1 MFILGRALE
10 AIKDKPEFKVY
21 DRDTYVVIDYMLQ
34 KEDTFKGEHKDILV
48 NLRGTAFDKSSGKI
62 ISLPFHK
69 FHNLNE
75 CEGYMEKDIDL
86 SKVESVM
93 VKEDGS
99 MIRPIPA
106 DGGFRL
112 GTRAGVTDVAIAAE
126 KWMVAN
132 LDRYGVYKGF
142 IESIIDTHTPIF
154 EYVGPSN
161 KIVLDYSEHNLI
173 LLAIRR
179 NEDGHYVDYHTMKQ
193 VMGYWKNEI
202 PLVPLVEFG
211 IGDVKHL
218 ENAEGVVVSLKDGFR
233 FKVKSDWYVRRH
245 RAKDLIRFNK
255 DVISLI
261 LKNEIDDVLPLLS
274 EEEVEA
280 IRGYQNYL
288 DICIYLTADW
298 LEDQYRS
305 MIIEGCKTK
314 KEYALTIMNGDKK
327 SFSSIMFGIW
337 DGKDAYELIAK
348 ELINACS
355 SSTKI
360 DECLIKYSIKPFN

>member
-1 MFILGRALE
+1 MFTLDQALS
-10 AIKDKPEFKVY
+10 AVKDKPEFKVY

-34 KEDTFKGEHKDILV
+34 KEDTFKGEHKNILV
-48 NLRGTAFDKSSGKI
+48 NLRGTAFDKATGKI

-99 MIRPIPA
+99 MIRPIPV
-106 DGGFRL
+106 DGDFRL
-112 GTRAGVTDVAIAAE
+112 GTRAGVTDVSIAAE
-126 KWMVAN
+126 KWMMSDLV
-132 LDRYGVYKGF
+132 RYAIYRGF

-179 NEDGHYVDYHTMKQ
+179 NEDGRYIDHFTMKQ
-193 VMGYWKNEI
+193 VMGYWKNQI

-233 FKVKSDWYVRRH
+233 FKVKTDWYVRRH

-255 DVISLI
+255 DVISMI
-261 LKNEIDDVLPLLS
+261 LKNEIDDVIPLLS
-274 EEEVEA
+274 EDEVKKIKDYRE
-280 IRGYQNYL
+280 YL
-288 DICIYLTADW
+288 DDYIHLCADW
-298 LEDQYRS
+298 LKEQYINIAS
-305 MIIEGCKTK
+305 DCDSK
-314 KEYALTIMNGDKK
+314 KDYALAVMNGNKK
-327 SFSSIMFGIW
+327 PFSSIMFGIW
-337 DGKDAYELIAK
+337 DGKDPYELIVK
-348 ELINACS
+348 ELINSCS

-360 DECLIKYSIKPFN
+360 DECLIKYAIKPFN